1 MLKSL
6 LFRQQEKRQLFI
18 AAFGALLGITF
29 LISSVHYLLRV
40 SEFGEDSE
48 ILGAN
53 TLIVQK
59 KVTSS
64 SSLNLTKTDFST
76 NELSKLKKEPFVV
89 DVKPVVSNNFR
100 VWFETNDPYVPTF
113 KSDVFI
119 QAVNKNFLD
128 VKSDKWHWKEGEKF
142 VPMIMPRDF
151 LVMLNT
157 FMNAS
162 GIPQVSDDLAMKLK
176 FRLRI
181 SDGQKEEWVDTRII
195 GFTNEISSILVPE
208 NFMAYATKKYA
219 NGDPGKITQIMV
231 AGKEGEFGKLEKFMS
246 DHGLESKNSQVVVS
260 RLKSI
265 VGTLFAVIFVISIV
279 AVFASGLV
287 LIQYMQLLMSHNK
300 YEVRTLI
307 RIGQHPQSVILA
319 FFYYFVKV
327 FGAVL
332 IFGFIIF
339 LIIKYFIDEIF
350 QTGGI
355 YLNESIS
362 IVSLLSVLLTFFI
375 FAGASLRTAKK
386 GVMQLFNK

>member
-1 MLKSL
+1 MLRSL
-6 LFRQQEKRQLFI
+6 LFRHQDKRQLFI

-40 SEFGEDSE
+40 SEFGEDAE

-59 KVTSS
+59 KVSSS
-64 SSLNLTKTDFST
+64 SSLNLTKTDFSGS
-76 NELSKLKKEPFVV
+76 ELVKMKKESFVV
-89 DVKPVVSNNFR
+89 DAKPVVSNNFS

-128 VKSDKWHWKEGEKF
+128 VKSDKWHWNAGEKF

-157 FMNAS
+157 FMSAS
-162 GIPQVSDDLAMKLK
+162 GIPQVSDELAMKLK
-176 FRLRI
+176 FRFRI

-208 NFMAYATKKYA
+208 NFMDYATKKYA
-219 NGDPGKITQIMV
+219 NGDPGKITQLMV
-231 AGKEGEFGKLEKFMS
+231 AGKEGEFGKLEKYMN

-287 LIQYMQLLMSHNK
+287 LIQYMQLLMTHNK
-300 YEVRTLI
+300 YEVRTLL
-307 RIGQHPQSVILA
+307 RIGQHPKIVIHS
-319 FFYYFVKV
+319 FFIYFIKV
-327 FGAVL
+327 FGSVL
-332 IFGFIIF
+332 LVGFVIFVV
-339 LIIKYFIDEIF
+339 LKYFIDGIF

-362 IVSLLSVLLTFFI
+362 MASVIAILLTFFI
-375 FAGASLRTAKK
+375 FATASFSTAKK
-386 GVMQLFNK
+386 GVMLLFNK

>member
-1 MLKSL
+1 MLKNL
-6 LFRQQEKRQLFI
+6 LFRHQEKRQLMI
-18 AAFGALLGITF
+18 AVFGALLGITF

-40 SEFGEDSE
+40 SEFGEDAE

-53 TLIVQK
+53 TLIIQK

-64 SSLNLTKTDFST
+64 SSLNLTKTDFSKGELDKMK
-76 NELSKLKKEPFVV
+76 NENFVV

-128 VKSDKWHWKEGEKF
+128 VKSQKWHWKEGERF

-157 FMNAS
+157 FMSAS
-162 GIPQVSDDLAMKLK
+162 GIPQVSDELAMKLK
-176 FRLRI
+176 FRFRI
-181 SDGQKEEWVDTRII
+181 SDGQKVEWVDTRII

-208 NFMAYATKKYA
+208 NFMDYATKKYA
-219 NGDPGKITQIMV
+219 NGDPGKITQVMV
-231 AGKEGEFGKLEKFMS
+231 AGKEGEFGKLEKYMN

-265 VGTLFAVIFVISIV
+265 VGTLFGVIFAISIV

-300 YEVRTLI
+300 YEVRTLL
-307 RIGQHPQSVILA
+307 RLGEHPKTVLSA
-319 FFYYFVKV
+319 FFYYFIKV
-327 FGAVL
+327 FGTVL
-332 IFGFIIF
+332 LIGFTFF
-339 LIIKYFIDEIF
+339 LILKYFIDQIF

-362 IVSLLSVLLTFFI
+362 ILSMLSIIVTFII
-375 FAGASLRTAKK
+375 FAISSYRTAKRE
-386 GVMQLFNK
+386 VMRQFNV

>member
-6 LFRQQEKRQLFI
+6 LFRHQEKRQLFI

-76 NELSKLKKEPFVV
+76 NELSKLKNELFVV

-142 VPMIMPRDF
+142 VPIIMARDPKFLMIW
-151 LVMLNT
+151 
-157 FMNAS
+157 
-162 GIPQVSDDLAMKLK
+162 Q
-176 FRLRI
+176 
-181 SDGQKEEWVDTRII
+181 
-195 GFTNEISSILVPE
+195 
-208 NFMAYATKKYA
+208 
-219 NGDPGKITQIMV
+219 
-231 AGKEGEFGKLEKFMS
+231 
-246 DHGLESKNSQVVVS
+246 
-260 RLKSI
+260 
-265 VGTLFAVIFVISIV
+265 
-279 AVFASGLV
+279 
-287 LIQYMQLLMSHNK
+287 
-300 YEVRTLI
+300 
-307 RIGQHPQSVILA
+307 
-319 FFYYFVKV
+319 
-327 FGAVL
+327 
-332 IFGFIIF
+332 
-339 LIIKYFIDEIF
+339 
-350 QTGGI
+350 
-355 YLNESIS
+355 
-362 IVSLLSVLLTFFI
+362 
-375 FAGASLRTAKK
+375 
-386 GVMQLFNK
+386 